1 MLKTLHH
8 SFSALA
14 DIPTSICG
22 IHLKLKSRMN
32 FTLLAC
38 YKTSNRGLCIHSII
52 LDQLLLGDFI
62 NISSSRL
69 EVMQELSNLPTMEL
83 IQNDGSP
90 SGSKLFVL
98 WNPPLRLKMVCSVV
112 KSYSSRVFNGK
123 LFSTFRSS
131 EVLLSCR
138 SQRELRVALMMTLL
152 TNI

>member
-1 MLKTLHH
+1 
-8 SFSALA
+8 
-14 DIPTSICG
+14 
-22 IHLKLKSRMN
+22 
-32 FTLLAC
+32 
-38 YKTSNRGLCIHSII
+38 
-52 LDQLLLGDFI
+52 
-62 NISSSRL
+62 
-69 EVMQELSNLPTMEL
+69 MEL

-152 TNI
+152 TNIWLLEDQGLKLVLLSVSWELDIDRTSCFLNTYYKEPVFPPLQTGPSSLHQEGRKEVLFHF